1 MPPSFLL
8 EDHAK
13 RKGLPPPLFNPEG
26 DSVFY
31 NGKKFKLQRFGEKY
45 GTLPESIAQASE
57 TGEAPGRK
65 SCQRATLSPFSC
77 RGQPGPL
84 SRLDTRKLG
93 GYLGE
98 RKANDLKI
106 PSCLPPI

>member
-65 SCQRATLSPFSC
+65 SCQRATRATVQAGHKEIGGL
-77 RGQPGPL
+77 PG
-84 SRLDTRKLG
+84 REEG
-93 GYLGE
+93 
-98 RKANDLKI
+98 
-106 PSCLPPI
+106 